1 MTRFSSPR
9 APLGTDPVREFR
21 SVEESLN
28 TWLRD
33 RALSNE
39 RAGNSRTFVSVD
51 IDTGLVAGY
60 YCLCASALVHDDA
73 NAALKR
79 NSPNPIPVILIG
91 RLAVDERYEGVG
103 LGRSLLRDALSK
115 AVTAARIVGAR
126 AVIVHA
132 LNESAA
138 AFYEKYGFATVP
150 HGERVMYM
158 LMSDIEKSLG
168 ELPGEEAHETT

>member
-9 APLGTDPVREFR
+9 APSGADPVREFQ
-21 SVEESLN
+21 STEESLN
-28 TWLRD
+28 AWLKD
-33 RALSNE
+33 RALRNE

-51 IDTGLVAGY
+51 LDTGLVAGY
-60 YCLCASALVHDDA
+60 YCMCASALVHENA
-73 NAALKR
+73 NAALKK

-91 RLAVDERYEGVG
+91 RLAVDSRYSGLG
-103 LGRSLLRDALSK
+103 LGRSLLRDAMSK
-115 AVTAARIVGAR
+115 AVTAARIVGSR

-138 AFYEKYGFATVP
+138 RFYEKYGFKMVP

-158 LMSDIEKSLG
+158 LMADIEQTIG
-168 ELPGEEAHETT
+168 ELPADEPSNAQ